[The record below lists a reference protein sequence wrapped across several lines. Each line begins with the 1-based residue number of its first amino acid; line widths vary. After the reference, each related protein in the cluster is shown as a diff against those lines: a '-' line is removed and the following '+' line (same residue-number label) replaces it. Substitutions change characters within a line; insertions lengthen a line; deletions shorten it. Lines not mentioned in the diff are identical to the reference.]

1 MISRTLAIIGLVF
14 LLAAG
19 LVYLLERSGGR
30 TLLSKFG
37 HLPGD
42 IVIKKPGFVFA
53 FPLVSGLLLSVLLSL
68 LLTVL
73 FALFRR

>member
-1 MISRTLAIIGLVF
+1 MLSRTLATIGLAF

-19 LVYLLERSGGR
+19 ILYLLERSGGR
-30 TLLSKFG
+30 GLLSRFG

-53 FPLVSGLLLSVLLSL
+53 FPLASGLLLSVVLSL
-68 LLTVL
+68 LLTLL
-73 FALFRR
+73 FSLFRR

>member
-1 MISRTLAIIGLVF
+1 MLSRTLALIGLSF

-19 LVYLLERSGGR
+19 ILYLVERSGGR
-30 TLLSKFG
+30 GLFSRFG

-42 IVIKKPGFVFA
+42 IVIKKPGFVFS
-53 FPLVSGLLLSVLLSL
+53 FPLVSGLLLSVVLSL

-73 FALFRR
+73 FSFFRR